1 MDKKRFKLRCPE
13 FWKSLTF
20 EESTY
25 DEVIKIEKGIG
36 YCNSLDSAM
45 RLEKFGYSV
54 EDLHKKEKAVVK
66 SVDTSKYKSKYK
78 SNDKRKSK

>member
-20 EESTY
+20 EENTY

-36 YCNSLDSAM
+36 YCNSADSAN
-45 RLEKFGYSV
+45 RLEKFGYTV
-54 EDLHKKEKAVVK
+54 EDLHKKAEVVK
-66 SVDTSKYKSKYK
+66 SVKKEEVKLKKYKGKVK
-78 SNDKRKSK
+78 LND